1 MCTSVA
7 SEQWNKKNKYMTL
20 QEARELFRTIQDFPR
35 KGIGFIDITTV
46 MKNPEAMKAISNE
59 ICNYYKDKGIT
70 KVVAMESRGFFF
82 GSIISEKLNAGF
94 IPARKPGKLPGKT
107 FKAIFDKEYGQDTIE
122 IHTDAVSPEDIVLIH
137 DDILATGGTAAAAID
152 LIKKAGAKKIYFN
165 TIGEIDFLKGRDKI
179 ASDIEYYNL
188 FHF

>member
-1 MCTSVA
+1 
-7 SEQWNKKNKYMTL
+7 MTL
-20 QEARELFRTIQDFPR
+20 QQVRELFRTIQDFPR

-46 MKNPEAMKAISNE
+46 MKNPDAMKAISDE
-59 ICNYYKDKGIT
+59 ISNYYKGKGIT

-94 IPARKPGKLPGKT
+94 IPARKPGKLPGET
-107 FKAIFDKEYGQDTIE
+107 FIATFDKEYGKDTIE
-122 IHTDAVSPEDIVLIH
+122 IHKDAISSEDIVLIH

-152 LIKKAGAKKIYFN
+152 LIKKAGVKKIYFN
-165 TIGEIDFLKGRDKI
+165 TIGEIDFLKGRERI
-179 ASDIEYYNL
+179 ASDVEYYNL